1 MARRFVFDPPDRF
14 VTGTV
19 GVPGS
24 RTFYLQARS
33 GERIVSVSLEK
44 VQVAVLA
51 ERLGALLDELER
63 RGLVAGDR
71 TEGDDR
77 PLDEPLNELFR
88 ANALT
93 LAWDGDSGRVVIE
106 AREAAVAGDADEEDD
121 EDEGDDEEEREEGEA
136 ESGEAAIDA
145 EVAREQVLESLAA
158 AALDAAAS
166 LQADDSD
173 VMSVRIGPA
182 DARAFVARTV
192 RVLASGR
199 PPCPFCGE
207 PLDPQGHLCPRRN
220 GNLLH

>member
-1 MARRFVFDPPDRF
+1 MPRRFVFDPPDRF

-19 GVPGS
+19 GPPGN

-51 ERLGALLDELER
+51 ERLGAMLDELER
-63 RGLVAGDR
+63 RGLAEPSAGD
-71 TEGDDR
+71 GDDR

-93 LAWDGDSGRVVIE
+93 LAWDGDAEQVVIE
-106 AREAAVAGDADEEDD
+106 AREAALAGDEAPDEEADEEEDGD
-121 EDEGDDEEEREEGEA
+121 ELVLEADVEVGAGSEEIDEETLEGIA
-136 ESGEAAIDA
+136 EAA
-145 EVAREQVLESLAA
+145 LE
-158 AALDAAAS
+158 AAS
-166 LQADDSD
+166 ALASDESD
-173 VMSVRIGPA
+173 VMSVHLAPGE
-182 DARAFVARTV
+182 ARAFVRRAA

>member
-1 MARRFVFDPPDRF
+1 VPRRFVFDPPDRF

-24 RTFYLQARS
+24 RTFYLQARA

-63 RGLVAGDR
+63 RGIVR
-71 TEGDDR
+71 PEPREGDDD

-93 LAWDGDSGRVVIE
+93 LAWDGDAEQVVIE
-106 AREAAVAGDADEEDD
+106 AREAVAADEDD
-121 EDEGDDEEEREEGEA
+121 EDEDDDDDEPAEVVIETEEEPDPDA
-136 ESGEAAIDA
+136 ANEAA
-145 EVAREQVLESLAA
+145 LEGLAA
-158 AALDAAAS
+158 AALEAAAS
-166 LQADDSD
+166 LRAEESD
-173 VMSVRIGPA
+173 VMSVRLQPT

-192 RVLASGR
+192 KVLSSGR

-207 PLDPQGHLCPRRN
+207 PLDPLGHLCPRRN
-220 GNLLH
+220 GNLLN

>member
-1 MARRFVFDPPDRF
+1 MARRFIFDPPDRF

-19 GVPGS
+19 GPPGH

-51 ERLGALLDELER
+51 ERLGAMLDELER
-63 RGLVAGDR
+63 RGLAEPGLAS
-71 TEGDDR
+71 GDDA

-93 LAWDGDSGRVVIE
+93 LAWDGDARKVVIE
-106 AREAAVAGDADEEDD
+106 AREATIAGD
-121 EDEGDDEEEREEGEA
+121 EDEDAEDDDESADFVPEGDAETGP
-136 ESGEAAIDA
+136 ESGEVDEGLLEGIA
-145 EVAREQVLESLAA
+145 E
-158 AALDAAAS
+158 AALEAAS
-166 LQADDSD
+166 SSAGDDTD
-173 VMSVRIGPA
+173 VMSVHLPPA
-182 DARAFVARTV
+182 DARAFVRRTFH
-192 RVLASGR
+192 VLAAGR
-199 PPCPFCGE
+199 PACPFCGE

>member
-1 MARRFVFDPPDRF
+1 MPRRFVFDPPDRF

-19 GVPGS
+19 GPPGN

-51 ERLGALLDELER
+51 ERLGAMLDELER
-63 RGLVAGDR
+63 RGLAEPANGD
-71 TEGDDR
+71 GDDR

-93 LAWDGDSGRVVIE
+93 LAWDGDAEQVVIE
-106 AREAAVAGDADEEDD
+106 AREAAIAGDEAAGDEDEDDDD
-121 EDEGDDEEEREEGEA
+121 EDELVLEADVETEPGSEEIDEELLEGIA
-136 ESGEAAIDA
+136 EAA
-145 EVAREQVLESLAA
+145 LEAASSLA
-158 AALDAAAS
+158 
-166 LQADDSD
+166 ADDSD
-173 VMSVRIGPA
+173 VMSVHIPA
-182 DARAFVARTV
+182 RDARAFVRQTA

>member
-1 MARRFVFDPPDRF
+1 MPRRFVFDPPDRF

-19 GVPGS
+19 GQPGS
-24 RTFYLQARS
+24 RTFYLQARA

-51 ERLGALLDELER
+51 ERLAALLDELER
-63 RGLVAGDR
+63 RGLAHPER
-71 TEGDDR
+71 RQGDDE

-93 LAWDGDSGRVVIE
+93 LAWDAEAEQVVIE
-106 AREAAVAGDADEEDD
+106 AREATTTDNEEEEVEDD
-121 EDEGDDEEEREEGEA
+121 DDGPDEVVIETETEDEPAR
-136 ESGEAAIDA
+136 EAALQD
-145 EVAREQVLESLAA
+145 LAA

-166 LQADDSD
+166 LRDDDSD
-173 VMSVRIGPA
+173 VVSVRLPA
-182 DARAFVARTV
+182 TDARAFVERTV
-192 RVLASGR
+192 RILASGR

-220 GNLLH
+220 GNLLN

>member
-19 GVPGS
+19 GPPGG

-51 ERLGALLDELER
+51 ERLGAMLDELER
-63 RGLVAGDR
+63 RGLADPGR
-71 TEGDDR
+71 TEGDDS

-93 LAWDGDSGRVVIE
+93 LAWDGDSGQVVIE
-106 AREAAVAGDADEEDD
+106 AREAAIAGEDVD
-121 EDEGDDEEEREEGEA
+121 EDEDDDEVVLEADVETGSESDAIDEETLEGIA
-136 ESGEAAIDA
+136 EAA
-145 EVAREQVLESLAA
+145 LEAASSLA
-158 AALDAAAS
+158 
-166 LQADDSD
+166 ADDSD
-173 VMSVRIGPA
+173 VMSVHLPPA
-182 DARAFVARTV
+182 DARAFVHRTV
-192 RVLASGR
+192 QVLAAGR

>member
-1 MARRFVFDPPDRF
+1 MPRRFVFDPPERF

-19 GVPGS
+19 GLPGS

-63 RGLVAGDR
+63 RGLIAG
-71 TEGDDR
+71 GQGSSDDR

-93 LAWDGDSGRVVIE
+93 LAWDADDEKVIIE
-106 AREAAVAGDADEEDD
+106 AREAAPATDEDSDDDEDDD
-121 EDEGDDEEEREEGEA
+121 EDEVVIETEA
-136 ESGEAAIDA
+136 EAEAAKEA
-145 EVAREQVLESLAA
+145 VLEGLAA
-158 AALDAAAS
+158 AALDAAAQMS
-166 LQADDSD
+166 ADESD
-173 VMSVRIGPA
+173 VVSVRLEPG
-182 DARAFVARTV
+182 DARAFVERTV

>member
-1 MARRFVFDPPDRF
+1 MPRRFVFDPPDRF

-19 GVPGS
+19 GLPGS

-51 ERLGALLDELER
+51 ERLSALLDELER
-63 RGLVAGDR
+63 RGLIAGR
-71 TEGDDR
+71 SSAADDG

-93 LAWDGDSGRVVIE
+93 LAWDGDDEKVIIE
-106 AREAAVAGDADEEDD
+106 AREGAVAGDDDEEAEG
-121 EDEGDDEEEREEGEA
+121 EDDDEEEVVIET
-136 ESGEAAIDA
+136 ESETEAAKEA
-145 EVAREQVLESLAA
+145 VLEGLAA
-158 AALDAAAS
+158 AALEAAA
-166 LQADDSD
+166 QMNADESD
-173 VMSVRIGPA
+173 VMSVRLEP
-182 DARAFVARTV
+182 DEARAFVDQTV

-220 GNLLH
+220 GNYLH

>member
-19 GVPGS
+19 GPPGG

-51 ERLGALLDELER
+51 ERLGAMLDELER
-63 RGLVAGDR
+63 RGLANPAPAD
-71 TEGDDR
+71 GDDR

-93 LAWDGDSGRVVIE
+93 LAWDGDAGEVVIE
-106 AREAAVAGDADEEDD
+106 AREAATAEDEEGEE
-121 EDEGDDEEEREEGEA
+121 EDDDEEEVVLEADVETEPGSDAIDEEMLEGIA
-136 ESGEAAIDA
+136 EAA
-145 EVAREQVLESLAA
+145 LEAASSLA
-158 AALDAAAS
+158 
-166 LQADDSD
+166 ADDSD
-173 VMSVRIGPA
+173 VMSVHLPPG
-182 DARAFVARTV
+182 DARAIVRQTV
-192 RVLASGR
+192 RVLAAGR